1 MFTKKFLISLII
13 SCGILLSVNA
23 IGFTAANPFRDVPAG
38 HWAYNAVIKLAR
50 EGIFNGYGDGTF
62 RGNRNITR
70 YEAATFLAR
79 VMATFKS
86 NNFSEKLKFTD
97 VPNNHWAYNYVV
109 FVAKNGINKGYDD
122 NTFRGERYITRYEMA
137 QMIAN
142 FLEISIESNRTA
154 NPFSDVTSSHWAVD
168 AVINLTNKGII
179 NGYGDGTFRGN
190 RNITRYEAA
199 IMVARAEAIRAN

>member
-1 MFTKKFLISLII
+1 MLNCFLLNSENIPSKIQSSLIFKALEIYRCKDDWKIHFSGLIKKNYLAEIANFTCRSYLKGNESMFTKKFLISLII

-137 QMIAN
+137 QMIA
-142 FLEISIESNRTA
+142 L
-154 NPFSDVTSSHWAVD
+154 
-168 AVINLTNKGII
+168 K
-179 NGYGDGTFRGN
+179 
-190 RNITRYEAA
+190 
-199 IMVARAEAIRAN
+199 